1 MTFSHDSTT
10 GFPFHSTTAKVQSP
24 IATCTLHRRRSLFD
38 QFWTKNANTSD
49 KISFYSRRTRA
60 VKFNP
65 KVSVLEYPLSLL
77 DSGLIKEKDPYEK
90 QIEIEEAKQRVLS
103 LLRGHCRTVYEVKMY
118 CCISKF
124 SSPMLKVTPEDQ
136 VILSNSVDFRYLLE
150 RSIRRVLVVD
160 SHNAFLNLYVRGLAS
175 ILPDIPVATTR
186 TGEDA
191 LQLIAQRCGA
201 DGTFPFDVVI
211 VDHKLLWGDQME
223 CKSSEDGCM
232 TGAGIL
238 RQISEMDIDIGN
250 QPLLIGTSMSL
261 KADGSRLASSGAD
274 FIWGKPPPPMT
285 KALRNELLNS
295 LLNKRAG
302 GESNIV
308 IL

>member
-1 MTFSHDSTT
+1 MT
-10 GFPFHSTTAKVQSP
+10 KVQSLNT
-24 IATCTLHRRRSLFD
+24 TCTLHRRRSLFD
-38 QFWTKNANTSD
+38 QFWTKSADPSD
-49 KISFYSRRTRA
+49 RMSFDSRTRA
-60 VKFNP
+60 VKFDP
-65 KVSVLEYPLSLL
+65 KVSVLEYQSSLF
-77 DSGLIKEKDPYEK
+77 DASSTEEKGPYEK
-90 QIEIEEAKQRVLS
+90 QTEIEEAKRRVLS

-124 SSPMLKVTPEDQ
+124 SSPVLKVTPEDQ
-136 VILSNSVDFRYLLE
+136 VILSNSMDFRSLLQK
-150 RSIRRVLVVD
+150 SIRRVLVVE
-160 SHNAFLNLYVRGLAS
+160 SHSVFLNLYVRGLSAL
-175 ILPDIPVATTR
+175 LPDIPVATTR

-191 LQLIAQRCGA
+191 LELIAQCYCA

-211 VDHKLLWGDQME
+211 VDHKLVGQKESERE
-223 CKSSEDGCM
+223 CKSEEVGCM
-232 TGAGIL
+232 TGADIL
-238 RQISEMDIDIGN
+238 RQISEMDIETEN
-250 QPLLIGTSMSL
+250 QPLLIGTSISL

-274 FIWGKPPPPMT
+274 FIWGKPPPPMN